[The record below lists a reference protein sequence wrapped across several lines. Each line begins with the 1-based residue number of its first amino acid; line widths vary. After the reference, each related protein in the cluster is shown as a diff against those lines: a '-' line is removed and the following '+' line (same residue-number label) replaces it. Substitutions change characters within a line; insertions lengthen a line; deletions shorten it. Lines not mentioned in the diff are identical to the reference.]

1 MYLPDKQ
8 RQQWKRAKKTSKQ
21 HAKSNQTNHKTQ
33 LASASS
39 PSLDC
44 SRGTMPKTCE
54 PRAQGNI
61 YTIPHMAHTVPCWL
75 LWGRRRHNNQNT
87 TGVTREPAGIYT
99 NGSTKSSTIW
109 TRYFTM
115 AQVIPY
121 GLRIGRQIWECVEAP
136 ESNFSLIHVLFSI
149 LLQATF
155 DKLHRV
161 FNFSRCL
168 FIFGVMRRRSN
179 PKFGGFKRLQ
189 AHFRNDVQR
198 FEKKF

>member
-1 MYLPDKQ
+1 MEKGQENEQTTRKIKSNKSQNP
-8 RQQWKRAKKTSKQ
+8 TSECEFSFARLLTRN
-21 HAKSNQTNHKTQ
+21 HAKNVR
-33 LASASS
+33 ASS
-39 PSLDC
+39 AREHLHYTTHGAH
-44 SRGTMPKTCE
+44 RTMLAAMGKEET
-54 PRAQGNI
+54 QQSKHN
-61 YTIPHMAHTVPCWL
+61 
-75 LWGRRRHNNQNT
+75 RR
-87 TGVTREPAGIYT
+87 PAGIYT

-198 FEKKF
+198 FEKNF